1 MEKNKIKF
9 WFVNI
14 SEMVILYVET
24 HPCPIFVGIDPWKFG
39 QKQFTTHKFNK
50 SLFTNS
56 KFTNHEVTIYKF
68 QIHKFQIHK
77 FQIQIETHPCS
88 IFVGINPWKF
98 GEKQFST
105 HKFNKSLFTN
115 SKFTN
120 VKFPNSIFPNSKFK
134 LRSFTSALRGFFWLL
149 SHVIYLKLTRE
160 LQECLLSQAS
170 IFEW

>member
-56 KFTNHEVTIYKF
+56 KFTNHEVTIY
-68 QIHKFQIHK
+68 KFQIHK